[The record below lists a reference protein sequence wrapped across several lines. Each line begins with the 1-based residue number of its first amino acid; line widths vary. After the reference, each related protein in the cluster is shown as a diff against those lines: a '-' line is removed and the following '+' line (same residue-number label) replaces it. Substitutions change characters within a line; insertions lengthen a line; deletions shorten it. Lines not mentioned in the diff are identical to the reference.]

1 MKKTLTM
8 VLCLFFVLFSR
19 GQESKWTELMN
30 GTGKVFVVIA
40 VMLTILAGLILYLVR
55 LDRKISKLEKNK

>member
-1 MKKTLTM
+1 MKKSFTII
-8 VLCLFFVLFSR
+8 LFLLFAVFTNA
-19 GQESKWTELMN
+19 QDKKWTELMN
-30 GTGKVFVVIA
+30 STGKVFVVIA

>member
-1 MKKTLTM
+1 MKKSFTVIFFL
-8 VLCLFFVLFSR
+8 LFALFAN